1 MKKNRFKVLGVMSG
15 TSLDGIDIA
24 LVTFTRSKSWSFSIE
39 NATTYSY
46 SAIWKTRLSNAI
58 HFNDEQ
64 LAVLNNDY
72 TAYLAAQINKFKV
85 ENGVN
90 NLDAVCSHGH
100 TIKHEPENTYTLQIG
115 NLPELTTLIKENVV
129 CDFRVGDVALGGQGA
144 PLVPIGDDLLFHEFN
159 YCLNL
164 GGFANISTENI
175 TRIAYD
181 ICPVNTVLNFYAE
194 KLGYDYDDEGKI
206 ARAGQLN
213 IELLEEL
220 QNLHFYKKDP
230 PKSLG
235 IEWVNKNVFPILQK
249 YEENIP
255 SILCTF
261 THHVALQI
269 TKNLDNLTS
278 SKVLITGGGSF
289 NTFLIELIQKQ
300 TKTKIEIP
308 SATIINY
315 KEALIFGFLGVLKLL
330 GENNVLSSVTGAAHD
345 HSSGVIFE
353 L

>member
-1 MKKNRFKVLGVMSG
+1 MKKNQFKVLGVMSG
-15 TSLDGIDIA
+15 TSLDGIDLA
-24 LVTFTRSKSWSFSIE
+24 LVNFSKDEDWHFEIE
-39 NATTYSY
+39 KAKTVAYSL
-46 SAIWKTRLSNAI
+46 AWKRKLTDALYYNEEDLVNINR
-58 HFNDEQ
+58 E
-64 LAVLNNDY
+64 Y
-72 TAYLAAQINKFKV
+72 TAYLAKVINSFKT
-85 ENGVN
+85 EYDIQ

-100 TIKHEPENTYTLQIG
+100 TIKHEPQNKYTLQIG
-115 NLPELTTLIKENVV
+115 NLSELAILIKENVV

-144 PLVPIGDDLLFHEFN
+144 PLVPIGDDLLFHEYN

-164 GGFANISTENI
+164 GGFANIST
-175 TRIAYD
+175 TKDFRIAYD

-213 IELLEEL
+213 MELLEKLE
-220 QNLHFYKKDP
+220 NLHFYKKDP

-235 IEWVNKNVFPILQK
+235 IEWVNENVFPILQK

-289 NTFLIELIQKQ
+289 NTFLLELIQKQ